1 MNDRLTNAVAVVTG
15 GSKGYGAGIAEALC
29 SAGAEVWITARN
41 ETPLVDTARRI
52 GAHPFR
58 ADVTRTDDWDRLF
71 EAVLAKSDRLDILV
85 NNAGAGIRI
94 APMVEQTDRE
104 IQASIA
110 VNLTGALFG
119 CRRAAQVMRTQGS
132 GIIINISSV
141 CAIHAWPGF
150 GPYSAAK
157 AGLNMFG
164 HCLYTELRDA
174 GVRVTTITP
183 SWGATEFR
191 VAAGIA
197 GGPTDTP
204 EIRAKSMQP
213 RELGDLVVQVCAL
226 PQHLVVPDITVQP
239 MVQKIEPM

>member
-1 MNDRLTNAVAVVTG
+1 
-15 GSKGYGAGIAEALC
+15 
-29 SAGAEVWITARN
+29 
-41 ETPLVDTARRI
+41 
-52 GAHPFR
+52 
-58 ADVTRTDDWDRLF
+58 ADVTCPDHWDRLF
-71 EAVLAKSDRLDILV
+71 EAVLARTDRLDILV

-94 APMVEQTDRE
+94 APIVEQTDSD

-119 CRRAAQVMRTQGS
+119 CRRAAEVMRPQGR
-132 GIIINISSV
+132 GIIVNISSV

-164 HCLYTELRDA
+164 HCLYTELREA

-213 RELGDLVVQVCAL
+213 NELGDIVVQVCTL
-226 PQHLVVPDITVQP
+226 PAHLVLPDITVQP
-239 MVQKIEPM
+239 LVQKIEPM